1 MNKKRKKIID
11 MVENVGQNSAQHT
24 SMTGRVGTENTHED
38 SGEKKNG
45 RLLRVGKWLGT
56 HLHLQAAFAAIEDR
70 LLFFRLCEE
79 LDARGILYERVV
91 AERIVGGHVLRLTD
105 ISSMATRHGVE
116 FADFF
121 QNLLHCNIRLAQPFP
136 ERSQLE
142 CTFTNP
148 PLVPDFNKSEAEVE
162 ADRLRPQTWVQPVGT
177 GPPPSHRSRAKMFT
191 APVDQQ
197 QDSATNVARTDPPG
211 APLMSQ
217 VIAQNI
223 EDRLL
228 TYCQIYVPI
237 RRFSSAYYAHFR
249 HFCNI
254 RTFAYF
260 KLSLAYGDQ
269 RDLLLVLA
277 WRWQKYSLC
286 FGQAP
291 LPSGSAWDG
300 RKAAKRRWNPHVLVH
315 QSLTERFNRD
325 RDLVWLVNYL
335 INTHRS
341 LDSIHNFVRTQM
353 HSTKTAAQVLGTE
366 VAFPAELMCH
376 LCALDEHTIR
386 LSYGS
391 RLAMEFLLLDDN
403 RVAVRD
409 CSFGLARSIGGG
421 GPSLADFWHFW
432 QQKMCD
438 VPSPGGNGEE
448 IGGQKSNRRSTT
460 ELQLK
465 LE

>member
-1 MNKKRKKIID
+1 
-11 MVENVGQNSAQHT
+11 MVENAGQNSAQRT
-24 SMTGRVGTENTHED
+24 LMTGRVGIENTHED
-38 SGEKKNG
+38 NGEKKNG
-45 RLLRVGKWLGT
+45 RLLRVGKWMGT

-79 LDARGILYERVV
+79 LDARGILYERVA
-91 AERIVGGHVLRLTD
+91 AERTVGGHR
-105 ISSMATRHGVE
+105 
-116 FADFF
+116 FF
-121 QNLLHCNIRLAQPFP
+121 NGHASWGGICGFLPELASLQYSPGTALP
-136 ERSQLE
+136 RKE

-177 GPPPSHRSRAKMFT
+177 GPPPSHRSRAKML

-197 QDSATNVARTDPPG
+197 QDTRTDPPG

-291 LPSGSAWDG
+291 LPTGSAWDG

-376 LCALDEHTIR
+376 LCALDEHTVR

-432 QQKMCD
+432 QQKMGD
-438 VPSPGGNGEE
+438 APSPGGNGEE